1 MGAVPAGPIRGWDRH
16 VTSGFELR
24 SETTPLRLLV
34 RNTWASRSLLVMLA
48 RKDFYVRY
56 RRASFGVLCAI
67 GLPVI
72 QALVLAAVFSRVVK
86 VTTPGTNYAVFV
98 FAGVVA
104 WTFFAATLAT
114 SATAIV
120 DGAGLSTRIYF
131 PRAIL
136 PLVSIG
142 ANLVGLALS
151 LIVLVVMAL
160 FAGEPLGPRV
170 LLIIPAAVLLVAFTC
185 AISLVLSA
193 LHVYFRDVRYF
204 VQVAL
209 LVWFYVTP
217 VIYPL
222 SLARDLRGW
231 LELNPLTGCVELMRA
246 AVVGADAGWGISVV
260 WCMAWTVLLTVIAL
274 ALHRRF
280 DRVFVDLL

>member
-1 MGAVPAGPIRGWDRH
+1 
-16 VTSGFELR
+16 VTAAELELEGE
-24 SETTPLRLLV
+24 STPVGRLLADL
-34 RNTWASRSLLVMLA
+34 WASRPLLLMLS
-48 RKDFYVRY
+48 RKEFYVRY
-56 RRASFGVLCAI
+56 RRASFGVLWAI

-131 PRAIL
+131 PRAVL
-136 PLVSIG
+136 PLVSVG
-142 ANLVGLALS
+142 ANLVGLVLS
-151 LIVLVVMAL
+151 VVVLVVMAL
-160 FAGEPLGPRV
+160 AAGESLGPRV
-170 LLIIPAAVLLVAFTC
+170 VLVIPAVALLVAFTC
-185 AISLVLSA
+185 AISLVLAA

-222 SLARDLRGW
+222 RLARDLRGW

-246 AVVGADAGWGISVV
+246 AVVGADHGWSVSV
-260 WCMAWTVLLTVIAL
+260 GWSLGWTALFAAAAVI
-274 ALHRRF
+274 LHRRF

>member
-1 MGAVPAGPIRGWDRH
+1 MTAPMLVLEGE
-16 VTSGFELR
+16 S
-24 SETTPLRLLV
+24 TTVGRLLADLWGG
-34 RNTWASRSLLVMLA
+34 RQLLVMLS
-48 RKDFYVRY
+48 RKEFYVRY
-56 RRASFGVLCAI
+56 RRASFGMLWAI
-67 GLPVI
+67 GLPAI

-86 VTTPGTNYAVFV
+86 VSTPGTNYAVFV
-98 FAGVVA
+98 FSGVVA
-104 WTFFAATLAT
+104 WTFFSATLAT

-136 PLVSIG
+136 PLVSVG

-151 LIVLVVMAL
+151 VIVLVVMAL
-160 FAGEPLGPRV
+160 AAGEPVGARLLLLVPAVV
-170 LLIIPAAVLLVAFTC
+170 LLIAFTS

-193 LHVYFRDVRYF
+193 LHVYFRDVRYV

-222 SLARDLRGW
+222 RLAGGLRGW
-231 LELNPLTGCVELMRA
+231 LEVNPLTGCVELMRA
-246 AVVGADAGWGISVV
+246 AVVGADPGWGITVV
-260 WCMAWTVLLTVIAL
+260 WCTAWTVIFTLTAL

>member
-1 MGAVPAGPIRGWDRH
+1 MSGPVLDLEGE
-16 VTSGFELR
+16 S
-24 SETTPLRLLV
+24 TPVGRLLSELWGA
-34 RNTWASRSLLVMLA
+34 RQLLVMLA
-48 RKDFYVRY
+48 RKEFYVRY
-56 RRASFGVLCAI
+56 RRASFGMLWAI

-98 FAGVVA
+98 FSGVVA
-104 WTFFAATLAT
+104 WTFFSATLAT

-131 PRAIL
+131 PRAVL
-136 PLVSIG
+136 PLVSVG

-151 LIVLVVMAL
+151 VIVLVAMAL
-160 FAGEPLGPRV
+160 AAGEPLGPRV
-170 LLIIPAAVLLVAFTC
+170 LLVVPAAVLLVAFTS

-222 SLARDLRGW
+222 RLAHGLRGW

-246 AVVGADAGWGISVV
+246 AVVGADPGWSVSLV
-260 WCMAWTVLLTVIAL
+260 WCAAWTIVLAAAAV